1 MNLSFLRKRSTKTFL
16 NGVHPDE
23 AKHYSCAS
31 PIKRLPFG
39 RDFVIPLSQHIG
51 APAKAVVKKGE
62 QVRRGQLIAEPGGFV
77 SVAHHSPVTGT
88 VSAVELAEHPG
99 GKMLTSIKIKAD
111 PFASQRFEE
120 PKPLDWEGME
130 PGDFLRHLQR
140 SGMVGL
146 GGAAFPSHVKF
157 HLPEGKRCKYLIL
170 NGCECEP
177 YLTADHRVMLEF
189 PDFIVHGTRLLRHF
203 LKPEKVLVGIEAN
216 KMDAVQMLREA
227 FLEADEAAEV
237 VPLEVKYPQGAE
249 KMLITALLER
259 EVPSGKIPLEVETL
273 VSNIGTVSAIGQYF
287 LTSQPLIERVVTVT
301 GPGIRRPANYLVP
314 IGASLSEVLEASGGL
329 TRDTSRILLGGPMMG
344 MPQKSF
350 EVPVTKGTSG
360 LLALGPREVIPLKTR
375 QCIRCGRC
383 LEACPM
389 FLNPSQLNLL
399 ARKGLYEE
407 MLEERVMDCM
417 ECGSCSF
424 VCPSAIPIVQSIRVA
439 KAIQREKQEAA

>member
-1 MNLSFLRKRSTKTFL
+1 MKVSLSLNKTGRTFL

-23 AKHYSCAS
+23 AKHFSCAS

-51 APAKAVVKKGE
+51 APAKAVVKKGD
-62 QVRRGQLIAEPGGFV
+62 QVKRGQLIAEPGGFV
-77 SVAHHSPVTGT
+77 SVAHHAPVTGT
-88 VSAVELAEHPG
+88 VTALELAEHPG
-99 GKMLTSIKIKAD
+99 GKMLPSIKISAD
-111 PFASQRFEE
+111 PFASQRFEN
-120 PKPLDWEGME
+120 PVALDWEGME
-130 PGDFLRHLQR
+130 TEDFLHQLQM

-157 HLPEGKRCKYLIL
+157 QLPQDKRCRYLIL

-189 PDFIVHGTRLLRHF
+189 PREIIHGTMLLRHF
-203 LKPEKVLVGIEAN
+203 LQPERVYVGIEAN
-216 KMDAVQMLREA
+216 KMDAVQALRNA
-227 FLEADEAAEV
+227 FQKADEAAEV
-237 VPLEVKYPQGAE
+237 VPLQVKYPQGAE
-249 KMLITALLER
+249 KMLITAVLER

-273 VSNIGTVSAIGQYF
+273 VSNIGTVAAIGQYF
-287 LTSQPLIERVVTVT
+287 ITSQPLIERVVTVT
-301 GPGIRRPANYLVP
+301 GPGIRKPANFMVP
-314 IGASLSEVLEASGGL
+314 IGASLREVLEASGGL
-329 TRDTSRILLGGPMMG
+329 TAETSRILLGGPMMG

-350 EVPVTKGTSG
+350 DVPVTKGTSG
-360 LLALGPREVIPLKTR
+360 LLALGSREVVPLKTR

-383 LEACPM
+383 LEGCPM

-407 MLEERVMDCM
+407 MLDERVMDCM

-439 KAIQREKQEAA
+439 KAIHREKQAAA